1 MTSDSRRPPV
11 HYWVARGATWVFTKL
26 MFRWRIRGRRNYPR
40 SGAVVLAPTHRSYVD
55 IMITGADYP
64 RRQVSFM
71 AKKELFGNRF
81 FGRALSDWGA
91 FPVDREGLARAAL
104 TEALRRL
111 EAGKV
116 VGVFPEGTRRFGD
129 EITDL
134 QAGAVYLALKTGAPI
149 VPVALAGTGEA
160 WPKGAKFMHPVK
172 VRGIVG
178 PPMSLAPPAGKIPKA
193 AEVEAG
199 NARLQAALTSLM
211 QEARA
216 WRDGRSLGRGDT
228 A

>member
-1 MTSDSRRPPV
+1 MTGDLRPPA
-11 HYWVARGATWVFTKL
+11 HYWFARWAVWLFTKA
-26 MFRWRIRGRRNYPR
+26 MFRWRIRGRQNYPR

-64 RRQVSFM
+64 ERQVSFM
-71 AKKELFGNRF
+71 AKKELFANRI
-81 FGRALSDWGA
+81 FGRLLSDWGA

-111 EAGKV
+111 EAGHV

-129 EITDL
+129 AIVDL
-134 QAGAVYLALKTGAPI
+134 QAGAVYLALKTGAPL

-160 WPKGAKFMHPVK
+160 WPKGAKFMRSSK
-172 VRGIVG
+172 VRGVVGEPIV
-178 PPMSLAPPAGKIPKA
+178 LARPAGKIPKA

-199 NARLQAALTSLM
+199 NASLQVALTALM
-211 QEARA
+211 EEARA
-216 WRDGRSLGRGDT
+216 WRDGRALRSGG
-228 A
+228 AE